1 MKKLSQEK
9 ASQLSKRFEYIWSE
23 ANQWRTQ
30 WQDISQYLCPERGI
44 FDSNPNKATSVDH
57 QKIIDSTGD
66 DALRTMAA
74 GLASGMSSPSR
85 PWFKIALSDK
95 ELQKQKPVKLWL
107 EDSEQRMYA
116 VLDRSNFYG
125 SCVQVYE
132 EAGGFG
138 TGSMTIVEDYETV
151 IRCRTFTIGEY
162 ALGLDKNNRIC
173 TFGRKVYKTIS
184 QMVEEFG
191 KDNVSP
197 EVLTAYEQN
206 NDYWVLACGMIE
218 KNDDRMPGLKDAQN
232 MEYRSIWWE
241 DGKLAQSQLSISGYN
256 EFPVMCPRW
265 KTRNS
270 SAVYGIG
277 PGAKALGDIKM
288 LQKQHVKKLLAV
300 DKIIDPP
307 TQRDANVEGET
318 SFTPGGE
325 TFVSQSVPNG
335 GVRPAYQIA
344 INLNDIRLD
353 IQETQNRI
361 KRQFFYDLFL
371 MFQNND
377 NRITATEAIKKFQE
391 KAQVLGPALESFTD
405 DFLDPALARVFA
417 IMSRT
422 GQIAEPPQELMGQDF
437 KFEYTSILAQA
448 LKSESVASIE
458 QFSQFAIGFT
468 QAFPESRDVINA
480 DESLK
485 IIGDKMGVPV
495 GMLRDDAEIAAIRE
509 QRQQQEAYAQQQENI
524 NQTVDAAHK
533 MSQTPLGNT
542 TALNAVASGEATIP
556 GVGGNA

>member
-1 MKKLSQEK
+1 MKTLNAEK
-9 ASQLSKRFEYIWSE
+9 SALMLKRFENIWAE
-23 ANQWRTQ
+23 ANQWRTH
-30 WQDISQYLCPERGI
+30 WMDISQYLCPERGI
-44 FDSNPNKATSVDH
+44 FDSTPNKTTSVDY

-74 GLASGMSSPSR
+74 GLASGMSSPGR
-85 PWFKIALSDK
+85 PWFKMALTNK
-95 ELQKQKPVKLWL
+95 EMQKSKQVKLWL
-107 EDSEQRMYA
+107 EDTEQRMYA

-132 EAGGFG
+132 ETGAFG
-138 TGSMTIVEDYETV
+138 TGAMSIVEDIETV
-151 IRCRTFTIGEY
+151 IRCRTFTVGEY
-162 ALGLDKNNRIC
+162 GIGLDETNRIKS
-173 TFGRKVYKTIS
+173 FARKVYKTVS
-184 QMVEEFG
+184 QLVNEFG

-197 EVLTAYEQN
+197 DVLRAYERSE
-206 NDYWVLACGMIE
+206 DFWVLCCGLIE
-218 KNDDRMPGLKDAQN
+218 PNDDRLPGLVDSKN
-232 MEYRSIWWE
+232 MPFRSVWWE
-241 DGKLAQSQLSISGYN
+241 DGKLKQGELSVSGYN
-256 EFPVMCPRW
+256 EFPNMCPRW

-288 LQKQHVKKLLAV
+288 LQKQHVKKLYAV
-300 DKIIDPP
+300 DKIVDPP
-307 TQRDANVEGET
+307 TIRDANVDGET
-318 SFTPGGE
+318 SFLPSGE
-325 TFVSQSVPNG
+325 TFVSQTVSNG

-344 INLNDIRLD
+344 INLNDVRLD

-377 NRITATEAIKKFQE
+377 TRITATEAIKKFQE

-405 DFLDPALARVFA
+405 DFLDPALARVFS

-422 GQIAEPPQELMGQDF
+422 GQIAEPPQELMNQDF

-448 LKSESVASIE
+448 LKSEAVSSIE
-458 QFSQFAIGFT
+458 QFAQFAIAF
-468 QAFPESRDVINA
+468 AHSFPESGDVINT

-485 IIGDKMGVPV
+485 IIGDKMGIPV
-495 GMLRDDAEIAAIRE
+495 GMLRDDEEIAAIRG
-509 QRQQQEAYAQQQENI
+509 QRQQQTAYAQQQENI

-533 MSQTPLGNT
+533 MSQTSLGNT
-542 TALNAVASGEATIP
+542 TALNAVAGGEVTIP